1 MTESRRRDAIVGCL
15 LGGAVGDAIG
25 LPGEGLHPRR
35 LERSYP
41 NLDGHRFLFGRG
53 MVSDDTEHA
62 LITAQALLFAGD
74 NPETFARSL
83 VRGLRKWFLGMPA
96 GIGLAT
102 LKSCLRL
109 LVGFG
114 PDRSGVFSAGNGPC
128 MRASILGVCFADDQS
143 LLPELTRVSTRI
155 THTDPKAEWGA
166 IAVATAA
173 ACASLHGPCV
183 HSGQVE
189 MVLATQPGAA
199 DELRDLIGSAWDSVQ
214 RDESTEEFALVHGMG
229 RGVSGY
235 VNQTVPVA
243 LHAWMRHPNDLRNGV
258 LAVVRC
264 GGDTDTVAAIAGGII
279 GAGVG
284 RAGIPQDWLDGL
296 MEWPHT
302 VRWMESLA
310 NQLSDSLANQPQPGF
325 HDAPFAAIALR
336 NLLFTT
342 VVLAHGFRRLAPPY

>member
-1 MTESRRRDAIVGCL
+1 MTEARRNDSIVGCL

-25 LPGEGLHPRR
+25 LPGEGLHPCRFER
-35 LERSYP
+35 LYP
-41 NLDGHRFLFGRG
+41 NLDGHRFLFRRG
-53 MVSDDTEHA
+53 MISDDTEHA
-62 LITAQALLFAGD
+62 LLTALALRSAGGE
-74 NPETFARSL
+74 PEAFARSL
-83 VRGLRKWFLGMPA
+83 ARGLRKWFLGMPA

-128 MRASILGVCFADDQS
+128 MRSAILGVSLHDDPSQ
-143 LLPELTRVSTRI
+143 LGTMVRASTRI

-166 IAVATAA
+166 LAVATAA
-173 ACASLHGPCV
+173 ACASVHGTSV
-183 HSGQVE
+183 DSGQVE
-189 MVLATQPGAA
+189 MVLASLPGAA
-199 DELRDLIGSAWDSVQ
+199 NELGDLVGAAWDSAQ
-214 RDESTEEFALVHGMG
+214 RGESTQEFAQQHGMA

-235 VNQTVPVA
+235 VCQTVPVA
-243 LHAWMRHPNDLRNGV
+243 LHAWMLHPNDLRNGV
-258 LAVVRC
+258 LAAVRC

-284 RAGIPQDWLDGL
+284 RGGVPQDWLDGL

-310 NQLSDSLANQPQPGF
+310 AQLGASLDNQPQPGF
-325 HDAPFAAIALR
+325 HDAPFTAIALR
-336 NLLFTT
+336 NLLFTA